1 MGRINESWI
10 VEPHGPVE
18 RVDDGILTVAGEIR
32 MPIGYFPRRM
42 TAVALSGNRTAIW
55 SAIPLDEEGM
65 REIEALGDPAFLIV
79 PGIAHRLDIKPW
91 KKRYPRAR
99 IVCPPG
105 ARKAVEEVIAVD
117 ATEDV
122 LEDPHVRFETVP
134 GVGGLEG
141 ALVIRRSG
149 RTTLVVNDILANVR
163 HPHGIGA
170 HIMAR
175 LMGFGVKRPRMPR
188 IGKRMFVKNAPA
200 LATAFRA
207 WADEPG
213 LARIIVSHGDVIEE
227 APREVLLRVA
237 KDLEA

>member
-42 TAVALSGNRTAIW
+42 TAVALGGNRAAIW

-105 ARKAVEEVIAVD
+105 ARKAVEEVITVD

-175 LMGFGVKRPRMPR
+175 LMGFGVKRARMPR
-188 IGKRMFVKNAPA
+188 IGKRMFVKDAPA
-200 LATAFRA
+200 LAAAFRA

-213 LARIIVSHGDVIEE
+213 LARVIVSHGDVISD
-227 APREVLLRVA
+227 APREVLLRA
-237 KDLEA
+237 AEDLG

>member
-1 MGRINESWI
+1 MGRINEDWI

-42 TAVALSGNRTAIW
+42 TAVALAGNRSAIW

-91 KKRYPRAR
+91 KRRYRRAR

-105 ARKAVEEVIAVD
+105 ARKAVEEVIPVD

-149 RTTLVVNDILANVR
+149 RTILVVNDILANVR
-163 HPHGIGA
+163 NPHGIGA

-175 LMGFGVKRPRMPR
+175 LMGFGVKRPRTPR
-188 IGKRMFVKNAPA
+188 IGKRMFVKDAAA
-200 LATAFRA
+200 LAGAFRG
-207 WADEPG
+207 WANEPG
-213 LARIIVSHGDVIEE
+213 LAQIIVSHGDVISD
-227 APREVLLRVA
+227 APRDVLRRA
-237 KDLEA
+237 ADDFG